1 MYRTLARD
9 KSLWRVPLSSPVA
22 LVFVAAFFQ
31 AFLSYSS
38 AQLQDVTP
46 PTLTAFSFPPTTID
60 TASGP
65 ASVAVSVSA
74 TDNLAG
80 VSFAAMAFRS
90 HSGMQVSGASSFSPA
105 TSVSG
110 TIHVSFPQFSAVGT
124 WPVVAVIILDAAG
137 NRRDSSTTELTQLGF
152 PTALVVEGKKM
163 LRPR

>member
-9 KSLWRVPLSSPVA
+9 KSLWRAPRSSQVA
-22 LVFVAAFFQ
+22 LVFVATFFQ

-46 PTLTAFSFPPTTID
+46 PALTAFSFAPTTID

-80 VSFAAMAFRS
+80 VSFAAVAFRS
-90 HSGMQVSGASSFSPA
+90 PSGLQHSEASTSFSPA

-110 TIHVSFPQFSAVGT
+110 TIHVSFPQFSDVGSWT
-124 WPVVAVIILDAAG
+124 VVAVLLA
-137 NRRDSSTTELTQLGF
+137 
-152 PTALVVEGKKM
+152 
-163 LRPR
+163 

>member
-1 MYRTLARD
+1 MYRILARD
-9 KSLWRVPLSSPVA
+9 TSLWRAPLSSQVA
-22 LVFVAAFFQ
+22 LVFVATFFQ

-46 PTLTAFSFPPTTID
+46 PILTAFSFTPTTID

-80 VSFAAMAFRS
+80 VSFAAVAFRS
-90 HSGMQVSGASSFSPA
+90 PSGVQVDGASSFSPA
-105 TSVSG
+105 PSVSG

-124 WPVVAVIILDAAG
+124 WTVAAVIILDAAG
-137 NRRDSSTTELTQLGF
+137 NRRDYSTTELAQLGF
-152 PTALVVEGKKM
+152 PTVLVVAGKKM
-163 LRPR
+163 

>member
-9 KSLWRVPLSSPVA
+9 TSLWRAPLSSPVA
-22 LVFVAAFFQ
+22 LVFVATFFQ
-31 AFLSYSS
+31 AYLSYSS

-46 PTLTAFSFPPTTID
+46 PTLTAFSFTPTTSD
-60 TASGP
+60 TAVGP

-80 VSFAAMAFRS
+80 VSFAKVSFQS
-90 HSGMQVSGASSFSPA
+90 PSGVQVSEASTSFSPA

-124 WPVVAVIILDAAG
+124 WTVVAVIISDAAG
-137 NRRDSSTTELTQLGF
+137 NHRYYSTTELAPLGF
-152 PTALVVEGKKM
+152 PIALLVAGKKM
-163 LRPR
+163 